1 MDETSFSINVA
12 CGALIAAV
20 VCVFRLNPNRRSF
33 EMPTYVSFLKMTAE
47 GNKEIKKSR
56 ERFELGKKAV
66 EAAGGKVL
74 SAYYIVS
81 RAEYMII
88 TEFPNETA
96 RIKSVINTLQR
107 GNVGYEVYS
116 MLPVE
121 DYLKLTDEA

>member
-1 MDETSFSINVA
+1 
-12 CGALIAAV
+12 
-20 VCVFRLNPNRRSF
+20 
-33 EMPTYVSFLKMTAE
+33 MPTYVSFLKMTAE

-56 ERFELGKKAV
+56 ERFEIGKKSV

-81 RAEYMII
+81 RGEYMII

-107 GNVGYEVYS
+107 GNVNYEVFS

-121 DYLKLTDEA
+121 DYLKLTDET

>member
-1 MDETSFSINVA
+1 
-12 CGALIAAV
+12 
-20 VCVFRLNPNRRSF
+20 
-33 EMPTYVSFLKMTAE
+33 MPTYVSFLKMTAE

-66 EAAGGKVL
+66 EAAGGKIL

-81 RAEYMII
+81 RGEYMII

-107 GNVGYEVYS
+107 GNVHYEVFS